1 MLQHQPRSPLHS
13 MPRLLHAAP
22 WDFGSSQR
30 GAGAPGN
37 VRAGNEGSETPPS
50 VEIREA
56 GTGIPGSRH
65 WMKQIPRSAY
75 GKHPDQQ
82 NPIVGLS
89 SWILCCCRRLWPTGT
104 KGTAP
109 GDPLVSQGWDRD
121 QDPLSRCSSN
131 AQPHLA
137 SLNLGSCV
145 SHEVWEQG
153 RIRTRHRTWPL
164 WSLWLHHRHDPRA
177 RNLPAIPVTLS
188 PR

>member
-1 MLQHQPRSPLHS
+1 MQLPGILAHPRGVQVPQGMSGLG
-13 MPRLLHAAP
+13 M
-22 WDFGSSQR
+22 R
-30 GAGAPGN
+30 G
-37 VRAGNEGSETPPS
+37 VKPPS

-65 WMKQIPRSAY
+65 WMKQIPRSAH
-75 GKHPDQQ
+75 GKHSDQQ

-89 SWILCCCRRLWPTGT
+89 SRILCCCRRLWPTGT

-109 GDPLVSQGWDRD
+109 ADPLVSQGWDRD

-137 SLNLGSCV
+137 SLNLGLCV